1 MEDDGCGL
9 PALVE
14 GGRLPEGRHRGTIKD
29 LRMRFVDGAPHSEHR
44 NRILHAFELYSWQTW
59 TLLPTARLWV
69 NGGFV
74 THKSAKPKDI
84 DVVIVARPSEVNV
97 LDMSEMIPLL
107 THTGEDGVRVQPMG
121 GLVDGFIVERGN
133 PDKIRYWDDYWK
145 TVLDESRVALEG
157 ERKGYVE
164 VSAP

>member
-1 MEDDGCGL
+1 M
-9 PALVE
+9 
-14 GGRLPEGRHRGTIKD
+14 
-29 LRMRFVDGAPHSEHR
+29 
-44 NRILHAFELYSWQTW
+44 
-59 TLLPTARLWV
+59 

-97 LDMSEMIPLL
+97 LDMSDMIPLL